1 MPTPTYTPIATI
13 TLASTDSEIV
23 FSSIPATYRD
33 LIVVV
38 NVKMATGAVDW
49 GRIKFNSSSSGYS
62 WVNMAG
68 TGSTTASES
77 VSSETAGRIS
87 TYARW
92 STTQFTNVI
101 TQIMDYSATDK
112 HKTFLSRAND
122 PAVNGVEAEASRWAS
137 TDAIHT
143 IQIYQNDLNP
153 MAIGSTFSLY
163 GISA

>member
-1 MPTPTYTPIATI
+1 MALQSTTAIATI
-13 TLASTDSEIV
+13 TLQQASSTV
-23 FSSIPATYRD
+23 TFSGIPDTYRD
-33 LIVVV
+33 LILVV
-38 NVKMATGAVDW
+38 NIKMASGGVGW

-68 TGSTTASES
+68 TGSSAASEA
-77 VSSETAGRIS
+77 VSETAGRLS

-92 STTQFTNVI
+92 STTEFCSVI
-101 TQIMDYSATDK
+101 TQIMDYSAADK

-122 PAVNGVEAEASRWAS
+122 PAVNAVEAEASRWAS
-137 TDAIHT
+137 NDAIHT

-163 GISA
+163 GRIA